1 MSLLTAS
8 GAVVHLSHPL
18 TLGLILIS
26 SAVAIGA
33 LLALSRASW
42 FFYLLVLVFLGG
54 VMVLVIYMAT
64 LSANEKF
71 SSIPR
76 LTVAPA
82 FAARLPVLLILH
94 FSPLGPNSSGNG
106 APALFIYDY
115 VQLPSLITL
124 MAYLLLTLVCVVKLV
139 KFESGPLVKRL

>member
-1 MSLLTAS
+1 M
-8 GAVVHLSHPL
+8 G
-18 TLGLILIS
+18 
-26 SAVAIGA
+26 
-33 LLALSRASW
+33 
-42 FFYLLVLVFLGG
+42 VLVFLGG

-71 SSIPR
+71 SSTPR

-82 FAARLPVLLILH
+82 LAVRLPVLLILH
-94 FSPLGPNSSGNG
+94 YRALRPNSAGSR

-115 VQLPSLITL
+115 VQLPSLVVLIS
-124 MAYLLLTLVCVVKLV
+124 YLLLTLVCVVKLV